1 MAVKTSVNLSDDAV
15 EALRQVAKER
25 NTTMTEVLRHA
36 VSLEKFVHDESRK
49 GSKILVEKPDGNFR
63 ELLPRT

>member
-15 EALRQVAKER
+15 NALREVAKER

-36 VSLEKFVHDESRK
+36 VSLEKFVHDETK
-49 GSKILVEKPDGNFR
+49 QGSKILVEKSDGNFR
-63 ELLPRT
+63 ELLPRA